1 MKRATEK
8 YRILSGSDEDKDI
21 SSFPLGRTE
30 TQREGFKM
38 KNSAWEIET

>member
-8 YRILSGSDEDKDI
+8 SKIWSGSDEDKVI

-30 TQREGFKM
+30 TQRKGFKM
-38 KNSAWEIET
+38 KNRAWEIET